1 MDHADLNQIH
11 SDPSRD
17 LGQAAPSPTYARL
30 AVAGL
35 VCVALAA
42 LAWGLLAEQI
52 PAMILSLLLT
62 TVAAR
67 GILRWGARPHVVVL
81 MLALAA
87 MSLFRLYYVVSGPFD
102 LSGDEAQYWDWS
114 RHMDWSYVTKGPGVA
129 AFIWLGRQVFG
140 ETALAVRGPAVVL
153 GFFSSLL
160 LFRLGARVADE
171 KAGAIAAGLF
181 QIVPIYALF
190 SVGMNTDPPLIFFWL
205 ASLLALHQ
213 AMATTARWPWLL
225 IGLTVGLGFLS
236 KYTMAMFFISTL
248 LYLLTRPEGRRHL
261 RTPWPYVAVLL
272 SVAVMSPVFYWN
284 AQHGGA
290 NFRHNMGHVVGV
302 GVNTVSGELLRQYI
316 WRLMVHAV
324 TSCMEFIGGQLGAV
338 SPLLLVFLILAAIRR
353 RKIDGLSFWFS
364 VPLFALFVLKS
375 LLSEVLPNWAL
386 AAYLTGLIAFA
397 AYYLRDLAR
406 FNKHIRRLVV
416 AAVIVAVVG
425 SSLVYYPMAPMALW
439 RSCAISLGGA
449 LGIDP
454 HQLGAAANPMKKI
467 RGWADLAAEVD
478 LIRPQVRKPYFICSD
493 RYPIASCLA
502 FYLQGHPRTYCV
514 YQKRPPGQKGKGRL
528 ERRMNQFDIWEKEA
542 HDAGQQTY
550 GDFVGQDAIFVTDK
564 PEENK
569 DLPSQLQ
576 AVFASWEK
584 LPVVKSKDEFG
595 YDYLIFICHDFKGM
609 KVELPENY

>member
-1 MDHADLNQIH
+1 MKHPDPEAMLP
-11 SDPSRD
+11 DPSR
-17 LGQAAPSPTYARL
+17 TYAGL

-35 VCVALAA
+35 VCIALAA
-42 LAWGLLAEQI
+42 LAWGLLAGQI
-52 PAMILSLLLT
+52 PAMIVSLLLT

-67 GILRWGARPHVVVL
+67 GILRWGARPHVVAI

-87 MSLFRLYYVVSGPFD
+87 ISLFRLYYVASGPFD

-129 AFIWLGRQVFG
+129 AFIWIGRQVFG

-153 GFFSSLL
+153 AFFSGLL

-205 ASLLALHQ
+205 ASLLALHR
-213 AMATTARWPWLL
+213 AVTTTARWPWLVM
-225 IGLTVGLGFLS
+225 GATVGLGFLS
-236 KYTMAMFFISTL
+236 KYTMAAFFISAL
-248 LYLLTRPEGRRHL
+248 GYLLTRPEGRRHL

-272 SVAVMSPVFYWN
+272 SAAFTAPVLFWN
-284 AQHGGA
+284 SQHEWV
-290 NFRHNMGHVVGV
+290 NFRHNMGHVVRTSAGL
-302 GVNTVSGELLRQYI
+302 GGAVSNCL
-316 WRLMVHAV
+316 
-324 TSCMEFIGGQLGAV
+324 EFVGGQLGAV
-338 SPLLLVFLILAAIRR
+338 SPLLLVFLTVAAIRR

-375 LLSEVLPNWAL
+375 LQGEVLPNWAL

-416 AAVIVAVVG
+416 AAVVVAAVC
-425 SSLVYYPMAPMALW
+425 SSLVYYPMEPMALW
-439 RSCAISLGGA
+439 RQCATSLSGA
-449 LGIDP
+449 LGINP
-454 HQLGAAANPMKKI
+454 HKLGADANPMKKI

-478 LIRPQVRKPYFICSD
+478 LLRPQMRKPYFICSD
-493 RYPIASCLA
+493 KYPISSCLA
-502 FYLQGHPRTYCV
+502 FYLQGNPRTYCV
-514 YQKRPPGQKGKGRL
+514 YEKRPPGQKGKGRL
-528 ERRMNQFDIWEKEA
+528 ERRVNQFDIWEDEA
-542 HDAGQQTY
+542 RRAGKQTY
-550 GDFVGQDAIFVTDK
+550 GDFIGQDAIFVTDK

-569 DLPSQLQ
+569 DLPTQLQ
-576 AVFASWEK
+576 AAFASWEK
-584 LPVVKSKDEFG
+584 LPVVKSKDAFG
-595 YDYLIFICHDFKGM
+595 YDYVIFVCHGFKGM